1 MSSRP
6 AHQVILAPMITEK
19 STKLKDSEEILCFRV
34 ARDASKIEIKRCIEE
49 LFSVKVATVRTARI
63 HGKVKRVGRNEGR
76 RPDWKK
82 AYVRLRPGEKSI
94 EYFEGV

>member
-1 MSSRP
+1 MNRP

-19 STKLKDSEEILCFRV
+19 STKLKDSEDLLCFRV
-34 ARDASKIEIKRCIEE
+34 ARDANKLEIKRCIEQ
-49 LFSVKVATVRTARI
+49 LFSVKVATVRTALI
-63 HGKVKRVGRNEGR
+63 HGKVKRVGRNVGR